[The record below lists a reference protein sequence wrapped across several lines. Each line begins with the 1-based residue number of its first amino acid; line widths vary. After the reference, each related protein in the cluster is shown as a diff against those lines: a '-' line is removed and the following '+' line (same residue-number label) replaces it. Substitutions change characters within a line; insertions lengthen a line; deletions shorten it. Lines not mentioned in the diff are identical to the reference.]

1 MKLKDLMFYSPR
13 ELRELEQ
20 EIRVCE
26 IQKGKEEK
34 SIYLDLN
41 VNDIFRTIYIIHK
54 INDQYYKISVRWDD
68 ENR

>member
-1 MKLKDLMFYSPR
+1 LKLKDLMFYSPR

>member
-1 MKLKDLMFYSPR
+1 MFYSPR